1 MSTICFYK
9 CNKDNS
15 AKRYR
20 RFMNKSRSRVS
31 KELDFQK
38 FILRQRV
45 NTTAVLGL
53 LSCRQSFFVD
63 KMAQMVIKDEGTN
76 TEETS
81 FDDELSDWQRDSVN
95 YAKQLAASTNPTDKR
110 FIDLYLC
117 RKMAAEGVSLGF

>member
-1 MSTICFYK
+1 MRTVQPQQFWRYVLSTICFYK
-9 CNKDNS
+9 CNQDNN

-53 LSCRQSFFVD
+53 LSSRQSFFVD
-63 KMAQMVIKDEGTN
+63 KMAQMVLKD
-76 TEETS
+76 
-81 FDDELSDWQRDSVN
+81 
-95 YAKQLAASTNPTDKR
+95 
-110 FIDLYLC
+110 
-117 RKMAAEGVSLGF
+117 